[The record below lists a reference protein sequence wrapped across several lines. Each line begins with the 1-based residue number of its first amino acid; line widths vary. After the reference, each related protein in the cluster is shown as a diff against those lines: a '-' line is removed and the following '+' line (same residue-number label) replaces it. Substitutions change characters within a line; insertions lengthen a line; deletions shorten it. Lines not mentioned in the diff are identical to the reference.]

1 MDQDPA
7 YKMGA
12 PLVSINL
19 GIEEPKKGDIAIT
32 AAHRAK
38 KGEIFSHKRIHK
50 LGGLY

>member
-19 GIEEPKKGDIAIT
+19 GIEEPKIGDIAIT

-38 KGEIFSHKRIHK
+38 RGIFSHKRINK
-50 LGGLY
+50 LGGFY